1 MGAAHISGS
10 VGRNGVNR
18 QADVRV
24 IQTFLNRRLPV
35 PFRPLAVTGVCGPE
49 TIAVIVEFQRRV
61 VGLGFPDGRIDTGG
75 RTLRTLT
82 DPTTSIVTPAAK
94 PFSVRVDEFREH
106 ARQQF
111 GIEIGVNSGLRDAEW
126 QQRMHIAHM
135 IKFNSFA
142 ALAPKKSTTVL
153 GRKLIDIDHL
163 GDAKLDWGGSVPP
176 EEFLR
181 GADGKACVRKA
192 DRSGYEPRP
201 DAAKTRARALE
212 VLKVAGIATAEDRA
226 NEPHSAMVAP
236 GLQGCAAPCACGGK
250 RSNHLAGQAMDL
262 QKAAILL
269 LQAKLSP
276 PTADQLNKLL
286 SEFGLKRPMASEP
299 HHVEP
304 L

>member
-1 MGAAHISGS
+1 M
-10 VGRNGVNR
+10 NR